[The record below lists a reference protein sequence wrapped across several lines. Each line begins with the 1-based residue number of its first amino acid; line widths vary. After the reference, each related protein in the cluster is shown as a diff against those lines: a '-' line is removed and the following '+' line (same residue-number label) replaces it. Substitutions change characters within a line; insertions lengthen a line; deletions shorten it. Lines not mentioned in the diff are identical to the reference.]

1 VLHSFIHW
9 WETFPITG
17 IFFNFSYIAQAFK
30 PILERLPVSLLLGV
44 IGFGIG
50 IPGGLIVSFMKM
62 SKIKPLRWITTAYI
76 DVVRGTPMFLQILII
91 YFGFPFMPGYKTIL
105 QPALQRFVFFQ
116 IDLTVWLRAL
126 FIIFINTA
134 AYQAEIFRAGIQ
146 SIPKGQTEASR
157 SLGLGKWQ
165 TMGFVIIPQTIR
177 RILPTM
183 LSEFILVFKDT
194 SLFAAVSVLEMVMQ
208 AKIIVAATF
217 NESAYIV
224 TAFFYLLITIPLGR
238 FVARMEN
245 KLAEQDNGDGGGPV
259 PSPREKRGK
268 RPPRLDGAVV
278 DSAHVVSHSENVLNS
293 EAR

>member
-1 VLHSFIHW
+1 MLQSFIHW

-17 IFFNFSYIAQAFK
+17 TFFNFHIISQAFL
-30 PILERLPVSLLLGV
+30 PILKRLPVSLLLGV

-62 SKIKPLRWITTAYI
+62 SKIKPLRWITTFYI
-76 DVVRGTPMFLQILII
+76 DAVRGTPMILQILIL
-91 YFGFPFMPGYKTIL
+91 YFGIPFIPGYSVIK
-105 QPALQRFVFFQ
+105 QPLQRIAFFD
-116 IDLTVWLRAL
+116 IDLTIWLRAL

-165 TMGFVIIPQTIR
+165 TMAFVILPQTVR

-183 LSEFILVFKDT
+183 LSEFILVYKDT
-194 SLFAAVSVLEMVMQ
+194 SLFVVAAVMEMTLQ
-208 AKIIVAATF
+208 ANIIKGATF
-217 NESAYIV
+217 NQSPLVV
-224 TAFFYLLITIPLGR
+224 TALFYLIITIPLGR

-245 KLAEQDNGDGGGPV
+245 KLAEQDSGEGGGPL
-259 PSPREKRGK
+259 PPAREKRGK
-268 RPPRLDGAVV
+268 RPPLLDGPVI
-278 DSAHVVSHSENVLNS
+278 DSAHVVTHHENVLNG
-293 EAR
+293 